1 MSLTNVQRK
10 IKFALQLVLVILI
23 LPGLP
28 LLIGADWGWAAA
40 WILFLFQSLGFL
52 ISRGLLW
59 RKNPNLFRERSHSME
74 HEDTASFDAVLMKLF
89 SLLALVFAIVLG
101 VEHRLGMD
109 FARSPKVMVPGT
121 VILAAGY
128 LIGTLAMFQNP
139 FFSGTV
145 RIQRERNQHVVSRGV
160 YSIVR
165 HPGYAGSI
173 LYYLAAATIAG
184 GWFTWVVVFLTI
196 VLFVVRTVLEDRY
209 LNRELDGYRDY
220 SKRVKYRLLPG
231 IW

>member
-1 MSLTNVQRK
+1 MSPTPVKQR
-10 IKFALQLVLVILI
+10 IKFILQLLLVILV

-28 LLIGADWGWAAA
+28 LLIGADCGWAAA

-52 ISRGLLW
+52 VTRSLLW
-59 RKNPNLFRERSHSME
+59 RKSPDLFLERSHSME
-74 HEDTASFDAVLMKLF
+74 HEDTATFDAVLMKLF
-89 SLLALVFAIVLG
+89 SLLALIFAIVLG
-101 VEHRLGMD
+101 VEHRQGID
-109 FARSPKVMVPGT
+109 FTRSVNMMMLGT

-128 LIGTLAMFQNP
+128 FIGTIAMFQNP

-145 RIQRERNQHVVSRGV
+145 RIQRERNHNVVSSGV

-173 LYYLAAATIAG
+173 IYYLAAAMIVG
-184 GWFTWVVVFLTI
+184 GWFTWVVVFLII
-196 VLFVVRTVLEDRY
+196 VLFFVRTVLEDRY
-209 LNRELDGYRDY
+209 LIRELDGYRDY